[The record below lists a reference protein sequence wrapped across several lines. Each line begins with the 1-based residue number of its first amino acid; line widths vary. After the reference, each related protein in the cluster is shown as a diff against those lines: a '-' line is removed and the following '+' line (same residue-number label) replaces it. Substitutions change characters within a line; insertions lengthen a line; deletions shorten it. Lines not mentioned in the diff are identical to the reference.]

1 MFRGKIFL
9 TGISAT
15 DLPWTNENR
24 AYQGSELRPYLLI
37 SLDGVEKKRLR
48 CEKDP
53 QVKFAVVSGLLV
65 VLRSTLNNISGSA
78 RDD

>member
-9 TGISAT
+9 TSISVSG
-15 DLPWTNENR
+15 LPWTSENR

-48 CEKDP
+48 CEEEP
-53 QVKFAVVSGLLV
+53 QVNLLPFC
-65 VLRSTLNNISGSA
+65 
-78 RDD
+78 